1 MYFFLILGYI
11 KNEIKRKYRTL
22 LQCWW
27 KMIYHIFYFYFVVA
41 ELPPLKLKH
50 PFCGF
55 KADDGPCKAMLKRFF
70 FNIHTQQCEEFIY
83 GGCEGNQNR
92 FESLEEC
99 KEKCARGTFLAAFIS
114 QEPLGLLELII
125 DLIILRKK
133 ISANYFYTWRHLSF
147 TFSHIFGV
155 CFQLF
160 IFYFFHIS
168 LYKVY

>member
-1 MYFFLILGYI
+1 
-11 KNEIKRKYRTL
+11 
-22 LQCWW
+22 
-27 KMIYHIFYFYFVVA
+27 MIYHIFYFYFVVA

-133 ISANYFYTWRHLSF
+133 NK
-147 TFSHIFGV
+147 
-155 CFQLF
+155 CKLF
-160 IFYFFHIS
+160 LYLKASFFHIFPHFWCLFPTIYFLFFSYQS
-168 LYKVY
+168 L